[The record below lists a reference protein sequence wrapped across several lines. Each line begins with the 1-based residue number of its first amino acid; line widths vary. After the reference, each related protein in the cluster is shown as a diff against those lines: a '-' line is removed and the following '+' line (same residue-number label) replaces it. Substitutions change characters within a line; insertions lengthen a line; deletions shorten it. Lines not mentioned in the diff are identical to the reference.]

1 MPDQI
6 VGALI
11 TQRFSDV
18 GIDVREHVVD
28 RVLGNAIDALSFWDE
43 VADELVEAFAFGLVG
58 GPVGVGEEGGAKF
71 FPVLAGLDPEKSGEF
86 ESVVA

>member
-28 RVLGNAIDALSFWDE
+28 RVLGDAIDALSFWDE

-58 GPVGVGEEGGAKF
+58 GPVGVGEEGGAKL
-71 FPVLAGLDPEKSGEF
+71 FPTFVGLDPEKSREF
-86 ESVVA
+86 EPVVA